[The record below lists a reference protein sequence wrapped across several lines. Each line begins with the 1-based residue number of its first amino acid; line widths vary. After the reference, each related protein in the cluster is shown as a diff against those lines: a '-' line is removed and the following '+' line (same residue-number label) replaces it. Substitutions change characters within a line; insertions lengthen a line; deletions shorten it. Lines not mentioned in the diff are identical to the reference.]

1 MSRSATS
8 MINVWKHVLFINSY
22 EFKSSG
28 LIAYSQGNLGGA
40 MAVSAARPF
49 LSELGCLPVKQFV
62 TIPFVSLSV
71 IRNELLKIV
80 NCVNFYHF

>member
-1 MSRSATS
+1 MYG
-8 MINVWKHVLFINSY
+8 NNVLFIDSY

-62 TIPFVSLSV
+62 TIPFVSYL
-71 IRNELLKIV
+71 
-80 NCVNFYHF
+80 